1 MKSSQNVKHF
11 LSQNSSFHS
20 CSLLSPVG
28 MGDYLTAHLFSALP
42 AIRNIPSQGRRW
54 SLGSL
59 CREARDERCTEAPR
73 RSRLPLLAPPTPCL
87 RGREMG
93 GRGLIFLIFSIL
105 QTSCRSPK
113 NPEQFLKKKIQI
125 GQRVPQCF
133 LCIHC
138 KASQNVS
145 SAFKYYRE
153 LEQASVGGK
162 YKVPFMFCIHSQDW
176 YQSILGAF
184 LRFSIYSVY
193 FTAA

>member
-1 MKSSQNVKHF
+1 MSRSTTCCQAKSSQNVKHF

-59 CREARDERCTEAPR
+59 CREVRDERSRKAPR

-113 NPEQFLKKKIQI
+113 NPEQFLKKNSNRAK
-125 GQRVPQCF
+125 GSPVF
-133 LCIHC
+133 LMHT
-138 KASQNVS
+138 
-145 SAFKYYRE
+145 
-153 LEQASVGGK
+153 L
-162 YKVPFMFCIHSQDW
+162 
-176 YQSILGAF
+176 QSIPKCLF
-184 LRFSIYSVY
+184 C
-193 FTAA
+193 T